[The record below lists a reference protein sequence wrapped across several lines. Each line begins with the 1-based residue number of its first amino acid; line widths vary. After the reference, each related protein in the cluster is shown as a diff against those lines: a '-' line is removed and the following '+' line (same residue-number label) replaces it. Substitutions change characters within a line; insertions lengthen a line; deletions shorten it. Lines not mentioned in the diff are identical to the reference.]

1 MPTTTATGASPKGDL
16 FIMTLS
22 DQEIKAFIIQPA
34 GVWEGPSEAKPPE
47 SPGASLR
54 FNVSG

>member
-1 MPTTTATGASPKGDL
+1 
-16 FIMTLS
+16 MTLS